1 MFIILNMSG
10 TNFGLNDSLE
20 YTEFEFDSEDAVEA
34 YNQTY
39 AYTDWP
45 LYQLGKPLANVA
57 ALKILEAQIPFT
69 YYIFNS
75 SNNTFLLSE
84 SDGGGNVTVTIPVGN
99 YTSTTIL
106 AALNTALNAVSA
118 NSHTYTTTYSDLTQ
132 KLTVTSNAGTTKTF
146 TFTFGTGVDDPGY
159 TNPMLWL
166 GFAGGANTSTTAQV
180 LAAPY
185 VIQLT
190 GANYVYINSRSLG
203 ALVHLYL
210 PGNGILN
217 VAQGGADGPQIAKVP
232 ITSQPGGVTYWQ
244 DPVPL
249 MWFDVGNTQFG
260 GNLDFYLTLGNAQF
274 QVPLKLNGASFS
286 LKLGLLT
293 NTSSH
298 NSYLGGGK
306 QNDRVVQRTWPTGS
320 AMQF

>member
-1 MFIILNMSG
+1 MS
-10 TNFGLNDSLE
+10 TFGGLSDSFE
-20 YTEFEFDSEDAVEA
+20 YSEFEFDSEDAVQA
-34 YNQTY
+34 YNPTY

-45 LYQLGKPLANVA
+45 LYQLGKPLSNVA

-75 SNNTFLLSE
+75 LNNNFLLSE

-99 YTSTTIL
+99 YDSTTIL
-106 AALNTALNAVSA
+106 AAMNTALNTVSA
-118 NSHTYTTTYSDLTQ
+118 NSHTYTTTYSALTQ
-132 KLTVTSNAGTTKTF
+132 KLTVTSNAGTTLTF
-146 TFTFGTGVDDPGY
+146 TFTFGSGVADAGY

-166 GFAGGANTSTTAQV
+166 GFAGGANLSTTSQV
-180 LAAPY
+180 LVAPY

-190 GANYVYINSRSLG
+190 GANYIYVNSRSLG
-203 ALVHLYL
+203 SLVHLYL

-217 VAQGGADGPQIAKVP
+217 APGAGADGPQIAKVP

-244 DPVPL
+244 DPVPE
-249 MWFDVGNTQFG
+249 MWFDVGNVQFG

-274 QVPLKLNGASFS
+274 QAPLLLNGASFS
-286 LKLGLLT
+286 LKLGMLT

-306 QNDRVVQRTWPTGS
+306 QNDRIVQRSWPTGS
-320 AMQF
+320 SMQF